1 MSREW
6 LPRAL
11 SLLALF
17 PIAWCV
23 GAPAALALPQDAE
36 QPIHIRADAAEM
48 DQASDQIIY
57 QGAVRVDQGTLRVD
71 ADRITVQYENQKV
84 VRIVAEGGP
93 ASYRQEVENP
103 AGEVVAQANTIV
115 YLTRDERLE
124 LRGSASLSQLGNE
137 ISGEKILYDMV
148 AGKVEAVSG
157 EGGSVRMV
165 LQPASR
171 PR

>member
-1 MSREW
+1 M
-6 LPRAL
+6 
-11 SLLALF
+11 LA
-17 PIAWCV
+17 AV
-23 GAPAALALPQDAE
+23 APSVFALPQDAD

-48 DQASDQIIY
+48 DQISGEIVY
-57 QGAVRVDQGTLRVD
+57 RGAVRVDQGSLRVD
-71 ADRITVQYENQKV
+71 ADQITVEYEDQKV

-93 ASYRQEVENP
+93 ASYRQQLENP
-103 AGEVVAQANTIV
+103 PGEVVAQATTIV

-124 LRGSASLSQLGNE
+124 LQGAASLTQQGNE
-137 ISGEKILYDMV
+137 ISGEKILYDIV
-148 AGKVEAVSG
+148 AGKVEAISG